1 MGSEINGEHRGVQE
15 ANSACKCQEG
25 MSSAASGQ
33 VKQALSELWIW

>member
-1 MGSEINGEHRGVQE
+1 MGSEVSGEHRGVQE
-15 ANSACKCQEG
+15 AKGARKFQEG